1 MSRMSRPISIIG
13 APTSAGAYA
22 PGQEKAPA
30 AFRRHGL
37 AGGLSQNGCIVRDL
51 GDTELFR
58 WRPDP
63 RRPHAAN
70 LEAVVRAC
78 RDVADKTAEVMSRGE
93 QALVLGGDCTVELG
107 VVAGAVR
114 DGSATALV
122 YIDHDVDLNTPAESD
137 GALDWTGI
145 AHLLG
150 LDGCEPEL
158 MNLAGHHPMM
168 GPRDV
173 LFFAADNVTPAEAE
187 KEKRLALP
195 RISSAEVK
203 RDPAA
208 AGRQAAEWAGRHDR
222 LLVHLDV
229 DVLDFLDFPIAENTR
244 RRNGL
249 TLDELAQALKP
260 LLSAPNF
267 RALTITEVNP
277 DHAPDEAASF
287 GRLIGVVAMAMK

>member
-1 MSRMSRPISIIG
+1 MSRPISIIG

-37 AGGLSQNGCIVRDL
+37 VGALSQNGCIVRDL

-63 RRPHAAN
+63 ERPHAAN

-78 RDVADKTAEVMSRGE
+78 RDVAGMTAGVMSRGE

-114 DGSATALV
+114 DRSSVALV

-145 AHLLG
+145 AHLLD
-150 LDGCEPEL
+150 LDGCETE
-158 MNLAGHHPMM
+158 LAGLAAQLPML
-168 GPRDV
+168 GPRDI
-173 LFFAADNVTPAEAE
+173 LFFGADNVTPAERE
-187 KEKRLALP
+187 KEKRLGLP
-195 RISSAEVK
+195 RVPSAEVK
-203 RDPAA
+203 RDPVA
-208 AGRQAAEWAGRHDR
+208 AGRRAVAWAAQHDR

-229 DVLDFLDFPIAENTR
+229 DVLAFTDFPIAENTR
-244 RRNGL
+244 RRSGL
-249 TLDELAQALKP
+249 TLDELAQALRP
-260 LLSAPNF
+260 LLSAAPNF
-267 RALTITEVNP
+267 RALTITEANP

-287 GRLIGVVAMAMK
+287 SRLIEVLAAAMKP